1 MGSITLSRGK
11 KLIIGGMALS
21 TLALS
26 NAGLGA
32 TLART
37 GTAQA
42 AATPTWVTT
51 TGKTVHLTLIAAWN
65 NTNAGFNFNGAAHG
79 QMTVTVPLGDTVD
92 ASFKNEAQG
101 AMHDVVVIPYT
112 QTLPASAATP
122 AFSGA
127 ASPAASFAAGGSA
140 SGSASQ
146 SFSFVAGKAGRYL
159 LVCGVAG
166 HAIAG
171 MWDNLVVSPAAKTAS
186 VSFGAAGVVGAAGT
200 TAAPA
205 NPNQWV
211 STSGKVVHL
220 TLIAGYNS
228 ANAGFN
234 FDGGARGQMVVT
246 VPLGDKIVGTFKN
259 DATTPHDV
267 LIVPYQKTLPTHSVP
282 AAFSGACYGSPV
294 CGSGGSGGAGGAPG
308 AGGPPKGGAPGAGG
322 PPTTSNTPHT
332 FTFTAGKAGTYMIIC
347 GYPGHA
353 IAGMWDTFVVSPT
366 AKAATITFK

>member
-1 MGSITLSRGK
+1 MGSMTRPPGK
-11 KLIIGGMALS
+11 KLIVGG
-21 TLALS
+21 LALGALVLS
-26 NAGLGA
+26 GTGLGA
-32 TLART
+32 MIART
-37 GTAQA
+37 VPVQA

-51 TGKTVHLTLIAAWN
+51 AGKTVHLTLIADYN
-65 NTNAGFNFNGAAHG
+65 STNAGFNFNGAAHG
-79 QMTVTVPLGDTVD
+79 QMTVTIPLGATVD
-92 ASFKNEAQG
+92 ATFKNSAQG
-101 AMHDVVVIPYT
+101 TMHDVVVIPYT
-112 QTLPASAATP
+112 KTLPASATSP
-122 AFSGA
+122 AFHGA
-127 ASPAASFAAGGSA
+127 ASPTPSFSAGGSTA
-140 SGSASQ
+140 SANAAQ

-171 MWDNLVVSPAAKTAS
+171 MWDNLVVSPTAKTAS
-186 VSFGAAGVVGAAGT
+186 VSFGAVGVVGTAGT

-205 NPNQWV
+205 NPSQWV
-211 STSGKVVHL
+211 TTSGKVVHL

-259 DATTPHDV
+259 DATTAHDV

-282 AAFSGACYGSPV
+282 AAFTGACYGSPV
-294 CGSGGSGGAGGAPG
+294 CSASGSSG

-322 PPTTSNTPHT
+322 PPTASNTPHT
-332 FTFTAGKAGTYMIIC
+332 FTFTASKAGTYMIIC

-366 AKAATITFK
+366 ATTATITFK